1 MIQYFQS
8 LRDTK
13 TLFCFLQTFSFF
25 ILLILTPSIYADVYH
40 IRNGDTLLIAV
51 IGQPEYTHS
60 VKVREDGRISYF
72 GGDFDVLDKTTEQV
86 NTIIRDF
93 LRTEKLVNNPVIM
106 VSVVSE
112 ENRIYVGG
120 AVKNPGRY
128 SISPESDVDLF
139 RAISLAGGMA
149 VNADRRQVQLIRH
162 KAYVDSQ
169 KNISNLSETS
179 YDLSNVTENLE
190 IRVNSNDLVYVH
202 LLNEI
207 DVQGEVKLPGKLFIK
222 GKSSVSDVLA
232 RSGGFTKEANVNS
245 LIHVTRD
252 GTLTELSASEEF
264 WNRTENRPDISLND
278 GDVLFVPNRFK
289 IQPVY
294 VTGYVRTPGAQSVE
308 GPVSIQKAIALAGGL
323 EDSAD
328 RKTYHIHR
336 KDGKTEVHK
345 FQVGSDPIILYPGDI
360 LEIHKKYQVN
370 WVLISTITATV
381 IGFTT
386 FLINVTRE

>member
-13 TLFCFLQTFSFF
+13 TLFCFLQTFSFV
-25 ILLILTPSIYADVYH
+25 ILLFLTTSIYADVYH

-72 GGDFDVLDKTTEQV
+72 GGDFDVSEKTTEQV

-93 LRTEKLVNNPVIM
+93 LKAEKLVNNPVIM

-139 RAISLAGGMA
+139 RAISLAGGMT

-169 KNISNLSETS
+169 NNISNLSEVS
-179 YDLSNVTENLE
+179 FDLSNVTKNLE

-207 DVQGEVKLPGKLFIK
+207 DVQGEVKIPGKLFIK

-252 GTLTELSASEEF
+252 GTLTELSISEEF
-264 WNRTENRPDISLND
+264 WNRTENSPDISLND

-308 GPVSIQKAIALAGGL
+308 GPVSIQKAIAIAGGL

-345 FQVGSDPIILYPGDI
+345 FQVGSDTIILYPGDI

-386 FLINVTRE
+386 FLINVSRQ